1 MKSYD
6 IYALMVRWSYRL
18 DFLTNPRFVLIVPV
32 VRDVVAQDRG
42 LVWC

>member
-18 DFLTNPRFVLIVPV
+18 DFLTRFVLIVPV